1 MSKSILFFG
10 FGFCADYL
18 AQILAAENWHMQA
31 TCRDDDKAAKLA
43 ARNITPLHLNGAPL
57 ASDVVAPDVL
67 APEILDGVSHI
78 LLSAAPTEAGD
89 PALPLLKDALA
100 QSASQI
106 DWLGYLST
114 TGVYG
119 DHGGAWIDEDTPRGS
134 VSARGQRRVEA
145 EAAWAALAAQHN
157 LPLHYFRLAGIYGP
171 GRNQLA
177 SVKKGTARRI
187 EKAGQVFS
195 RIHVEDIAEILYAS
209 MHQPDAGRAY
219 SVCDDE
225 AAPPQDV
232 VAYAAQL
239 LGVDPPPLTAFEAAD
254 LSPMAQ
260 SFYGENKRIKNDR
273 IKSELGVALKYPTYR
288 EGLRALFEAGDF

>member
-10 FGFCADYL
+10 FGFCADYV

-31 TCRDDDKAAKLA
+31 TCRDDEKAAQLA
-43 ARNITPLHLNGAPL
+43 ARGITPLKLDGAPFSSN
-57 ASDVVAPDVL
+57 A
-67 APEILDGVSHI
+67 LDGVSHI
-78 LLSAAPTEAGD
+78 LLSAAPTETGD
-89 PALPLLKDALA
+89 PALPVLKDALA
-100 QSASQI
+100 HSASHI

-119 DHGGAWIDEDTPRGS
+119 DHGGAWIDEDTKRGP
-134 VSARGQRRVEA
+134 VSARGQRRVDA

-171 GRNQLA
+171 KRNQLA
-177 SVKKGTARRI
+177 SVQAGTARRI
-187 EKAGQVFS
+187 EKDGQVFS
-195 RIHVEDIAEILYAS
+195 RIHVEDIAQILYAS
-209 MHQPDAGRAY
+209 MHKPDAGRAY

-239 LGVDPPPLTAFEAAD
+239 LGVDPPPLVPFEAAD

-273 IKSELGVALKYPTYR
+273 IKKELGVALKYPTYR